1 MKQNVSNIAMFPL
14 NVFVFPGE
22 EIPLRIFEPRYKQL
36 INECRETPFP
46 FAIPF
51 INVSSISNYG
61 SKVELLEVIAENSLG
76 DMVIMIR
83 GISLFKMVEF
93 TPQLPSKLY
102 GGGTIEDLSTD
113 FSTTNSEL
121 AVLVKRLKLD
131 LKKDLGTLLIDS
143 SINMLDICKAL
154 MLKPEEK
161 FKLIT
166 MKTKHDKESYL
177 INQLRFV
184 EMIRAQENKL
194 ENNFQLN

>member
-1 MKQNVSNIAMFPL
+1 MNPNVSNIAMFPL

-36 INECRETPFP
+36 INECRENLFP

-51 INVSSISNYG
+51 INGSSISNYG

-83 GISLFKMVEF
+83 GLSLFKVIEF
-93 TPQLPSKLY
+93 TPQLPTKLY
-102 GGGTIEDLSTD
+102 GGGIIETLTTD
-113 FSTTNSEL
+113 FTTTNSEL

-131 LKKDLGTLLIDS
+131 LHKNLGTLVIDS
-143 SINMLDICKAL
+143 SINMLDIGKAL
-154 MLKPEEK
+154 MLKPEER

-166 MKTKHDKESYL
+166 MKTNDDREHYL

-184 EMIRAQENKL
+184 EFIRNQETKL